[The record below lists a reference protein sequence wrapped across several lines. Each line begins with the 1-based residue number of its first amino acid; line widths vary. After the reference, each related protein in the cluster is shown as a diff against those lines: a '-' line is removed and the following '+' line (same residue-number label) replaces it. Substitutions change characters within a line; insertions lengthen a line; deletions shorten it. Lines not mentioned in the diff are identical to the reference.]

1 MRLLSRLTPEP
12 WKVMDIM
19 NIKKIAIL
27 LFLLLLLPFAIKVHG
42 QDYGRNV
49 SLFTDVKAHKVGDIL
64 TVLIYEQASASNQV
78 QTKTEKTSQHGAEI
92 GPGEGEA
99 SFIPL
104 FKFNSDS
111 KNSFDGKGQNSR
123 NGSLRAK
130 MSVTVVEVRDNGDLV
145 IEGSRTIGIS
155 GDKESMNLTGVVRQ
169 RDIEPDNSIPSYLIA
184 DAQISYTGKGTANT
198 GSRPGIITRV
208 LNWIF

>member
-1 MRLLSRLTPEP
+1 
-12 WKVMDIM
+12 MDITM
-19 NIKKIAIL
+19 SLKKIIIL
-27 LFLLLLLPFAIKVHG
+27 LLALLLLPFTIKVNG
-42 QDYGRNV
+42 QDHGRNM

-78 QTKTEKTSQHGAEI
+78 QTKTEKTSQHGTET
-92 GPGEGEA
+92 GPGQGELG
-99 SFIPL
+99 FIPL

-111 KNSFDGKGQNSR
+111 KNTFDGKGQNTR

-130 MSVTVVEVRDNGDLV
+130 MSVTVVEVRSNGDLV

-155 GDKESMNLTGVVRQ
+155 GDKESLNLNGVVRQ
-169 RDIEPDNSIPSYLIA
+169 RDIAPDNSIPSYLIA